1 MRSSVCKIDAILIC
15 FAWWKGAF
23 LVTVADA
30 KAVLRLMMTDTAPQI
45 EAVSEATSIPQ
56 TTDFHL
62 GEIEPPPPAC
72 FLQEEDEE
80 EGIWIWI

>member
-1 MRSSVCKIDAILIC
+1 
-15 FAWWKGAF
+15 
-23 LVTVADA
+23 
-30 KAVLRLMMTDTAPQI
+30 MMTDTAPQI

-80 EGIWIWI
+80 EGIWIWGCYLVVVVVVAVP